1 MANILVV
8 ATSKGGTGKTTLGV
22 SLASYW
28 RDVGKK
34 IAILDTDPN
43 QAMTRWASKGAEGF
57 RDMPVRACSDEHAI
71 IENVGE
77 LGADTDLVLVDT
89 AGFGNQAMIYAVGVA
104 DLVLVPVMADEASLL
119 EAAKMKKVIDSA
131 SILTRREIA
140 FRTVLNRV
148 KRMTTVVR
156 HTERNL
162 EQLGLRPASTR
173 IGDRVVFQESS
184 YHGDSPLSLSPGSA
198 AATEVRK
205 LAKEL
210 EPELFVTGVTELDR
224 VSA

>member
-1 MANILVV
+1 MASILVV

-22 SLASYW
+22 SLAAYW
-28 RDVGKK
+28 RDNGRK

-43 QAMTRWASKGAEGF
+43 QAMMRWASKGADGF
-57 RDMPVRACSDEHAI
+57 RDIPVQACSDEHAI

-77 LGADTDLVLVDT
+77 LGADKDLVIVDT

-131 SILTRREIA
+131 STLTRREIT

-173 IGDRVVFQESS
+173 VGDRVVFQEAS
-184 YHGDSPLSLSPGSA
+184 YHGDSPLNLSPNSPAGV
-198 AATEVRK
+198 EIRK
-205 LAKEL
+205 LAREL
-210 EPELFVTGVTELDR
+210 EPNLFGT
-224 VSA
+224 